1 MMTYILAKKSR
12 LRRFITDPL
21 GMSDPA
27 LTLFTAI
34 GDNTIGWNYEILV
47 VQILLFLLILIIIDS
62 GLLQLSLSCL
72 YKSNFDENK
81 LDDVVLAEQHT
92 DHLTV
97 NNLVQYYPMR
107 KVLAVNYLTFGAR
120 SGEAFGLLG

>member
-81 LDDVVLAEQHT
+81 LDDVVLAEHHRILKT
-92 DHLTV
+92 EM
-97 NNLVQYYPMR
+97 NL
-107 KVLAVNYLTFGAR
+107 
-120 SGEAFGLLG
+120 